1 MALKLFTTKEKSS
14 TSVPHAFVKTALLSS
29 LKGIIILSMTFV
41 FASPVFAVDEHYVNG
56 YTKQN
61 GTYVEPHMQTNP
73 NNTKND
79 NWSTQGNVN
88 PYTGK
93 AGTVNPDQNTYQ
105 TPAQHTKK
113 SLY

>member
-1 MALKLFTTKEKSS
+1 MTVKLFTTKEKSS
-14 TSVPHAFVKTALLSS
+14 SVAQHTFIKTALLSS
-29 LKGIIILSMTFV
+29 LKAFGILAMTFI
-41 FASPVFAVDEHYVNG
+41 FASPVFATDEHYVNG
-56 YTKQN
+56 HTKQN

>member
-1 MALKLFTTKEKSS
+1 MTVKLFTTKEKSS
-14 TSVPHAFVKTALLSS
+14 SVAQHTFIKTALLSS
-29 LKGIIILSMTFV
+29 LKAFGILAMTFI
-41 FASPVFAVDEHYVNG
+41 FASPVFAVDEHYVDG

-61 GTYVEPHMQTNP
+61 GTYVVPHMQTNS

-79 NWSTQGNVN
+79 NWSSQGNVN

-93 AGTVNPDQNTYQ
+93 DGTKNPDQTA
-105 TPAQHTKK
+105 AQGSKK